1 LREGQLVIGQFNDS
15 YPPVM
20 DGVANVT
27 KNYAY
32 WLHKKFGQCYVFT
45 PEFPGYQDPDD
56 FPVIRYTSLPLVF
69 RPPYRLGCP
78 QLDRRLQQQIKEI
91 PFDLVHTHSP
101 FSAGQ
106 LALKV
111 ARQKRIPIVATF
123 HSKFYDDFKT
133 VVKADSLA
141 RYGVGQVIKFF
152 NQVDAVWT
160 VSQGTAQTLRDYGY
174 QGKVEVVANGT
185 EFISPDN
192 IDQRRRKINE
202 QLDLNPTER
211 VFLFVGQH
219 VWQKNVRLL
228 IQGLKHLQQWGMVFR
243 MIFVGT
249 GYAAQGMKDLVNEL
263 DLEKQV
269 IFLGNVFDRELLK
282 SLYVRADL
290 FLFPSVYDNAPIV
303 IQEAAAARCP
313 AVVVAGSNSAEGI
326 IDNFNGF
333 LSANDAE
340 SFARKIKEI
349 LEEPQQLVAVGRQA
363 QQTIYRHWEQ
373 IVTEV
378 GERYQE
384 LLVEH
389 RKKTTTFGSFPM
401 IE

>member
-1 LREGQLVIGQFNDS
+1 MEEQLVIGQFNDS

-27 KNYAY
+27 RNYAY
-32 WLHKKFGQCYVFT
+32 WLHKKYGQCYVVT
-45 PEFPGYQDPDD
+45 PEYPGYQDADS
-56 FPVIRYTSLPLVF
+56 FPVLRYNSLPLFF

-78 QLDRRLQQQIKEI
+78 QVDLKVHRILKEI

-111 ARQKRIPIVATF
+111 ARQKKIPIVATF

-141 RYGVGQVIKFF
+141 RFGVGQVMKFF
-152 NQVDAVWT
+152 AQVDAVWT
-160 VSQGTAQTLRDYGY
+160 VSKGTAQTLRDYGY
-174 QGKVEVVANGT
+174 QGKVEVVTNGT
-185 EFISPDN
+185 EFLPPHN
-192 IDQRRRKINE
+192 MEQRRVEINE
-202 QLDLNPTER
+202 QLGLAPTET

-219 VWQKNVRLL
+219 IWQKNVRLL
-228 IQGLKHLQQWGMVFR
+228 IEGLKRLQQWGVAFR
-243 MIFVGT
+243 MVFVGT
-249 GYAAQGMKDLVNEL
+249 GYAAQGMKDLVKEL
-263 DLEKQV
+263 DLENQV
-269 IFLGNVFDRELLK
+269 IFMGSVLDRELMK
-282 SLYVRADL
+282 SLYARADL

-303 IQEAAAARCP
+303 IQEAAAANCP

-333 LSANDAE
+333 LIENDTE
-340 SFARKIKEI
+340 SLAQRIKAI
-349 LEEPQQLVAVGRQA
+349 LENPQQLVAVGKQA
-363 QQTIYRHWEQ
+363 QQTVYRHWEQ

-378 GERYQE
+378 VERYQDLITE
-384 LLVEH
+384 Y
-389 RKKTTTFGSFPM
+389 RKKTTTVGPFPM
-401 IE
+401 VK